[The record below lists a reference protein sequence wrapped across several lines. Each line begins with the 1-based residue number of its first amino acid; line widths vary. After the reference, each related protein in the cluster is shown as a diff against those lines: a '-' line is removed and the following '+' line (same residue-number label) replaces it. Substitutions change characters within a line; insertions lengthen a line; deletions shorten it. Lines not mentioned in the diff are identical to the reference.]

1 MDPGVQFDLP
11 SRAYAGGRPDWSS
24 DAGACVAAHP
34 FVGTAEFDERELEVS
49 SELLSGKKLIRV
61 DFVECYRRGD
71 ADGQD
76 ERPPR

>member
-1 MDPGVQFDLP
+1 MP
-11 SRAYAGGRPDWSS
+11 AAGRTGLVMPAHVSLL
-24 DAGACVAAHP
+24 HP
-34 FVGTAEFDERELEVS
+34 FVGTAEFGERELEVS